1 MRNDGELCDVTII
14 VQSQEFRCHKVVLAA
29 FSRSF
34 QSLFTAISGKP
45 RLSGNLNVRLDNKNL
60 TASAFAHLL
69 DYLYT
74 CRIQLTKENATEVQH
89 AARFLNIKGV
99 AEACTE
105 LLQNSETMTG
115 RHTTET
121 GETDALAS
129 GSENSTKTPVSTS
142 SDDMVHKKETLQG
155 SATCEVTDK
164 ESDMFEAAAD
174 SSQHASQSITKVDT
188 ESEKLSTCEKVSC
201 TPISNTF
208 VSASTMQG
216 SSLHDSNAS
225 GCGNVETTVEA
236 ELPILSQWLQT
247 SDVDK
252 KTVINKEAYPSEGI
266 PKEVIEKDLNQL
278 LLEKLETELG
288 GIPTI
293 EDLDEDPIVWD
304 PMGWI
309 QDDPDC
315 LEGERSEVR
324 SKASSG
330 AHCDDDEGFR
340 RKRKLSGEMFPWTKR
355 SKMDVQTA
363 SAHTLSDDS
372 SEGCAKKKDPV
383 LYSMLKDTFD
393 VTELET
399 PKMKMPASECSTL
412 PAAGRDQSKNGDC
425 DNVVQTKPQLESKT
439 STNKALETKIDSSP
453 ANLHPFSMS
462 ENSLAESRKP
472 RYPLARKDPERY
484 KIPSN
489 PNSRDQQKT
498 FFGDFTAIR
507 DTSQHGDVPLNIP
520 TNTKLRGVCEKN
532 GTGAVPYSQN
542 AQLRTVHNPAIV
554 DRPRSVLSSF
564 GKRVVARD
572 LFSTKPSVPQL
583 QNLQFKTV
591 HHPSIFTGSGERVVS
606 QDSHNP
612 TVPHSQNLQ
621 YKTVHNPGIVDKL
634 RSVSPS
640 FGDNVVAQDLCVSKP
655 TVSHSQNMQFKTVH
669 NPEIVDKPRSV
680 FLPFGERVVARDL
693 FSTMPSV
700 PQSQNLQF
708 KTAHDPSIVD
718 QPGSIFTGYQG
729 RVITQDIQIS
739 NPTMPRLQN
748 LQYKTVHNPELLEHG
763 PIRGDVAI
771 QSKVLNFIR
780 VR

>member
-1 MRNDGELCDVTII
+1 MARDLEGITPMFGHREQSLLSRLHQMRNDGELCDVTII
-14 VQSQEFRCHKVVLAA
+14 VQSQEFRCHN
-29 FSRSF
+29 FS
-34 QSLFTAISGKP
+34 
-45 RLSGNLNVRLDNKNL
+45 VRPPPGLPV
-60 TASAFAHLL
+60 H
-69 DYLYT
+69 T
-74 CRIQLTKENATEVQH
+74 CRIRLTKENATEVQH
-89 AARFLNIKGV
+89 AAKFLNIEGV
-99 AEACTE
+99 AEACAE
-105 LLQNSETMTG
+105 LLQNSGTIAG
-115 RHTTET
+115 HHDHTTEAS
-121 GETDALAS
+121 EKSDALAS
-129 GSENSTKTPVSTS
+129 GSENSTKTPVTCGTNSNSADKFLNIKGVAETCTKLLQNSETMAGCHTTESEETGALGSGSGNSSKTPVTSVSTS

-155 SATCEVTDK
+155 STTCEVTHEED
-164 ESDMFEAAAD
+164 DMIKAVD
-174 SSQHASQSITKVDT
+174 RSQHASQHVANIDT
-188 ESEKLSTCEKVSC
+188 ESEKNSTHEKASC
-201 TPISNTF
+201 TPLSKTF
-208 VSASTMQG
+208 VSKNTMQG
-216 SSLHDSNAS
+216 SPLDDSNAS
-225 GCGNVETTVEA
+225 DCGNVETKDEA

-247 SDVDK
+247 SDVDE
-252 KTVINKEAYPSEGI
+252 KTAINKELYPSEDS
-266 PKEVIEKDLNQL
+266 PKELNVSEEDLNQL

-340 RKRKLSGEMFPWTKR
+340 RKRKLSGEMFPGTKR

-363 SAHTLSDDS
+363 SAHMLSDDS

-393 VTELET
+393 VTELQT

-412 PAAGRDQSKNGDC
+412 PGRDQSRNGDY
-425 DNVVQTKPQLESKT
+425 DNVVQTNHQLESKT

-472 RYPLARKDPERY
+472 CYPLARKDPERY

-489 PNSRDQQKT
+489 PNSTDQQKT

-520 TNTKLRGVCEKN
+520 TNMKLRGVCDEEN

-542 AQLRTVHNPAIV
+542 AQLRTVHNPEIV
-554 DRPRSVLSSF
+554 DKPRSVFLPF
-564 GKRVVARD
+564 GERVVARD
-572 LFSTKPSVPQL
+572 LFSTEPSVPQL

-606 QDSHNP
+606 QDLHNP
-612 TVPHSQNLQ
+612 TMPYSQNLQ
-621 YKTVHNPGIVDKL
+621 YKTVHNPGIVDKP

-669 NPEIVDKPRSV
+669 NPGNMDKQRSV
-680 FLPFGERVVARDL
+680 LLSFGERVVARDL
-693 FSTMPSV
+693 FSNKPTV

-708 KTAHDPSIVD
+708 KTAC
-718 QPGSIFTGYQG
+718 
-729 RVITQDIQIS
+729 
-739 NPTMPRLQN
+739 TML
-748 LQYKTVHNPELLEHG
+748 HM
-763 PIRGDVAI
+763 
-771 QSKVLNFIR
+771 
-780 VR
+780 